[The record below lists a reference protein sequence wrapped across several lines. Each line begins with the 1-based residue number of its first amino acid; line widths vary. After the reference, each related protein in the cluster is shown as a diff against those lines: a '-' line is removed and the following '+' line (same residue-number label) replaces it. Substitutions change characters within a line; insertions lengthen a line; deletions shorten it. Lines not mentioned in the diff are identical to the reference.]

1 MEARPS
7 PPRSHAPDAT
17 ATAGAR
23 SSLGCFSIWICIP
36 SLGRESSGPLVMSQE
51 EWGLGALLSVSVRPQ
66 TLHLALKSTLTSVP
80 SQWSHLLHPALP
92 SPLHAHRSPSSL
104 LSLFLPWRQYFFLS
118 VPLAQTQPDQ
128 R

>member
-36 SLGRESSGPLVMSQE
+36 ALGRGSSGPLVMSQE
-51 EWGLGALLSVSVRPQ
+51 EWGLGALLPVSVR
-66 TLHLALKSTLTSVP
+66 AALTSVP
-80 SQWSHLLHPALP
+80 SRWSYLLQPALP

-104 LSLFLPWRQYFFLS
+104 LSVFLPWRQYFFLS
-118 VPLAQTQPDQ
+118 VPSLAQTQPDQ

>member
-1 MEARPS
+1 MEAR
-7 PPRSHAPDAT
+7 HAPDAT

-36 SLGRESSGPLVMSQE
+36 SLGRGSSGPLVMSQE

-66 TLHLALKSTLTSVP
+66 TLHL
-80 SQWSHLLHPALP
+80 WSHLLQPALP

-118 VPLAQTQPDQ
+118 VPSLAQTQPDQ